1 MKIGITL
8 NDVLR
13 DFTGQLVY
21 TYSKY
26 IEEMELKDL
35 NMEEF
40 DLEKYFKFEKENGL
54 NDFLYTEA
62 SLEIFGHADQLHDKL
77 FIKLNKFIL
86 DIEDEEEHEI
96 ILISK
101 EFGKSIPSTLFFLSK
116 LSSSFRNIKF
126 VTKVE
131 EKWEHVDL
139 LITANPEALRLKPE
153 GKISIKVNA
162 NYNKN
167 VESDY
172 QIDTIMDFIESE
184 EMQNK
189 ILN

>member
-35 NMEEF
+35 EMTDF
-40 DLEKYFKFEKENGL
+40 DLSKYFKFDKDNGL
-54 NDFLYTEA
+54 NDFLYVEA
-62 SLEIFGHADQLHDKL
+62 SLEIFGMADQSHDNL
-77 FIKLNKFIL
+77 FTKLNKFIL
-86 DIEDEEEHEI
+86 DIEDEGEHEI
-96 ILISK
+96 ILVSK

-116 LSSSFRNIKF
+116 LGASFKTIKF
-126 VTKVE
+126 VTKLE
-131 EKWEHVDL
+131 DKWDGIDL
-139 LITANPEALRLKPE
+139 LITANPEALKLKPE
-153 GKISIKVNA
+153 NKISIKVNTS
-162 NYNKN
+162 YNEN
-167 VESDY
+167 IESDY
-172 QIDTIMDFIESE
+172 QVDSIIDFIESE

-189 ILN
+189 I